1 MNESTILATK
11 TFTGSASLAA
21 VGIKLAELKL
31 FEPIAHQVQIA
42 QKTIKDRP
50 SDTLYDAFIS
60 ILAGAQ
66 GLVEITTR
74 LRADV
79 GLQRAFGR
87 SRCAEQSVVQDT
99 LNACTAE
106 NVQQMEQAIDSMYR
120 QQSQGYQHTYQ
131 ASFQV
136 LDVDMSGLPCGPKAA
151 FATTGYFATQRNR
164 RGRQLGRVLA
174 SQYGEVVVD
183 RLFDGKTQLTRALQ
197 PLLLATEETLQ
208 LDEDKR
214 RQTIVRVDAGGGSL
228 GDVNWL
234 LARGYLV
241 HGKDYSGK
249 QAKRL
254 ANSVVDWYADPHQP
268 EREFGWVSETTDA
281 YVRPVKRIAVRCRK
295 QDGEFT
301 YGVLISAASA
311 HNVLVLTGQPLSLLD
326 NPAAVRLSYVIFY
339 DQRGGG
345 VETSFKGDKQGLGMS
360 KRSKKRFEAQQML
373 MLLGSLAH
381 NVIIWARGWLTV
393 PTLHHYGMLRMV
405 RDVLHIS
412 GFLVFDAAG
421 QIIQLVLNQAA
432 PLAPAL
438 VHPLRSLLASTHVA
452 VNSSERSP
460 RKRQKHPPVGHM
472 PL

>member
-1 MNESTILATK
+1 MNESITSTTK

-21 VGIKLAELKL
+21 IGIKLTELKL
-31 FEPIAHQVQIA
+31 FEPIAQRVQIA
-42 QKTIKDRP
+42 QKTIKDKP
-50 SDTLYDAFIS
+50 SDKLYDALIS
-60 ILAGAQ
+60 ILAGAH
-66 GLVEITTR
+66 GLVEINTR

-79 GLQRAFGR
+79 ALQRAFGR

-106 NVQQMEQAIDSMYR
+106 NVKQMEQAMDTIYR
-120 QQSQGYQHTYQ
+120 QHSQGYRHDYQ
-131 ASFQV
+131 VSFQV

-151 FATTGYFATQRNR
+151 FATKGYFAKQRNR

-174 SQYGEVVVD
+174 SHYGEVVVD

-197 PLLLATEETLQ
+197 PLVLAAEETLR

-228 GDVNWL
+228 DDVNWL

-241 HGKDYSGK
+241 HCKDYSGQ

-254 ANSVVDWYADPHQP
+254 ANSVVDWYVDPHQP
-268 EREFGWVSETTDA
+268 ERQFGWVTEAAEA
-281 YVRPVKRIAVRCRK
+281 YVRPINRIAVRCRK
-295 QDGEFT
+295 PDDEFA
-301 YGVLISAASA
+301 YGVLISALSA
-311 HNVLVLTGQPLSLLD
+311 QHVLVLTGQPLSLLD
-326 NPAAVRLSYVIFY
+326 DPAAVVLAYVIFY

-345 VETSFKGDKQGLGMS
+345 VETAFKGDKQGLGMS

-373 MLLGSLAH
+373 LLLGSLAH
-381 NVIIWARGWLTV
+381 NVIIWARGWLAV
-393 PTLHHYGMLRMV
+393 PTLHRYGTLRMV

-412 GFLVFDAAG
+412 GFLVFDPAG

-438 VHPLRSLLASTHVA
+438 VHSLRSLLAPTHVV
-452 VNSSERSP
+452 VNLG
-460 RKRQKHPPVGHM
+460 QT
-472 PL
+472 